1 MTKSSEPLSPEQIKA
16 ARALLAWSQQD
27 LATAAKVATSTL
39 ADFERGFRTP
49 VANNAQAIREALEA
63 QGLSFIAGGVVSKS
77 MLPAPPPGPHAGAL
91 VRWINA
97 TDLSQWGERRDGQAS
112 MPELLGRLIYATV
125 GPAAQI
131 RFPSDDSVHH
141 PGWDGVCLT
150 AEGAGPFV
158 PQGASVWEIGSQRSG
173 VRGKADK
180 DFVKR
185 SAQSLGRDAAETVFV
200 FVTPQRFQGKDAWVA
215 EKRALGLWRD
225 VVAIDADDLVHWL
238 ETAPAVAQ
246 WLAVRIGR
254 RPAGLR
260 NMEEVWAE
268 WVRATETP
276 LTPDVLLAGRDDEQ
290 KAVFAWLNAGP
301 EVFALQAE
309 APDEAMAFLYAA
321 VAAYPPAYR
330 LAYWSRCVVADSAEV
345 ARQLIGLG
353 TPLIIVLAEP
363 DPGLARR
370 LVEDGHHVFGVYG
383 PNATAFGDL
392 RSLPR
397 PWRYDLERALTHAGL
412 SEEEAHRLA
421 HLSGRSITVLRRIMP
436 AAPQYRAAWAARAS
450 PELIAALF
458 AGAWVDHNPL
468 DRQILGDLAGQPY
481 EAVAVSLAP
490 LAELGGPLVRAGSV
504 WKVVS
509 PLDLWT
515 QIAGQIAPDQFD
527 RHEAAFQRVLGAVN
541 RRYDR
546 RPKSPYFEEDGEFG
560 PEPSN
565 ALRKGLTEVLIAMAV
580 YADRASAS
588 AGVAA
593 RPAQAIRALL
603 KAAPAELWWS
613 LSRDFHN
620 LAEAAPDVFL
630 DALEDGL
637 DGTAPAVLSL
647 FRSDEGLMH
656 PTEYLSNLLW
666 ALEMLARSRD
676 YLTRVALLL
685 ARLDALDPGESRW
698 GNRPGASLR
707 RIFVIWSPQTYATP
721 EQRLKV
727 IDRVLREVPATGW
740 KLLLNLAPRT
750 HDSSEPSSKPNWRDF
765 TPDEPEVITWQSVG
779 RAAEEIGARLLDA
792 VQDDPD
798 RWVTLIDRWASF
810 GPDWRARA
818 ARQVQALAAG
828 PLDPAGAEALRDK
841 IRDFVQRHRGFSDA
855 EWALAE
861 ADLAPLDAALEALAP
876 VSVEDRVRWLFKP
889 GARARRPGIGWREQE
904 DALEADQTEA
914 AQSLVE
920 ALDLDALI
928 VFASTV
934 TLHRAL
940 GVAVS
945 RTSAPAAFKAA
956 LLKRGLRSLDPVEAD
971 LGFGLLYGLRHDA
984 GAGADAWAETLW
996 RQAIAGDWGE
1006 TAEARIVGSLPT
1018 TPATWAAIDA
1028 RSPSLALAYW
1038 KTVSTYRL
1046 PDDVDPAQVVDR
1058 LSAAGRNRDA
1068 VAWLGNIIER
1078 EPDSDL
1084 LIRALHAAA
1093 GAEEPLEDNDATMF
1107 SYYVGLIFGR
1117 LDQDPDVS
1125 EAAIVSLEWT
1135 YFQALRHSERP
1146 PRTIHR
1152 AMARDPE
1159 LFCFFITLIY
1169 LPAKD
1174 SDVEEPDPEDAEKAA
1189 ALASQAYSVLHEWA
1203 HVPGADDEGRI
1214 DGVALEAWVKAVRK
1228 QLKAVGRGDIGDSK
1242 IGEILSAARR
1252 DPDQPWPPEPVR
1264 EVIETARSRVLES
1277 GFEIGVFNRRGVTT
1291 RMPQDGGEQ
1300 ERVLANRYRADAEAL
1315 RFDWP
1320 RTSASLE
1327 RIAAGYDHDAKRED
1341 DSAQQ
1346 RDWL

>member
-1 MTKSSEPLSPEQIKA
+1 MTEPAEALSPEQIKA

-27 LATAAKVATSTL
+27 LAAAAKVATSTL
-39 ADFERGFRTP
+39 ADFERGSRTP

-63 QGLSFIAGGVVSKS
+63 EGLSFLAGGVVAKSK
-77 MLPAPPPGPHAGAL
+77 LPAPPPAAHAGAL
-91 VRWINA
+91 MRWINA
-97 TDLSQWGERRDGQAS
+97 TDLAQWGERRDGQAS
-112 MPELLGRLIYATV
+112 MPELLSRLIYATV
-125 GPAAQI
+125 GPAAQV

-141 PGWDGVCLT
+141 PGWDGVCQTPESSL
-150 AEGAGPFV
+150 FV
-158 PQGASVWEIGSQRSG
+158 PAGASVWEIGSQRSG
-173 VRGKADK
+173 VRGKADL

-185 SAQSLGRDAAETVFV
+185 SAQALGQDAAETVFV
-200 FVTPQRFQGKDAWVA
+200 FVTPQRFQGKAAWVA
-215 EKRALGLWRD
+215 EKQALGVWHD
-225 VVAIDADDLVHWL
+225 VVALDADDLVHWL

-276 LTPDVLLAGRDDEQ
+276 LTPDVLLAGRDDDQ
-290 KAVFAWLNAGP
+290 KAVFAWLNGPP
-301 EVFALQAE
+301 EVFALQAD

-321 VAAYPPAYR
+321 VAAYPPAHR

-345 ARQLIGLG
+345 ARQLVGLG
-353 TPLIIVLAEP
+353 TPLIIVLPEP
-363 DPGLARR
+363 DPGLVRR
-370 LVEDGHHVFGVYG
+370 LVEDGHHVFAVYG
-383 PNATAFGDL
+383 PNTTAFGDL
-392 RSLPR
+392 RSLSR
-397 PWRYDLERALTHAGL
+397 PWRYDLERALTAAGL
-412 SEEEAHRLA
+412 AEEEAHRFA

-436 AAPQYRAAWAARAS
+436 AAPQYRAGWAARPA

-458 AGAWVDHNPL
+458 AGAWVDHNPV
-468 DRQILGDLAGQPY
+468 DRQILVDLAGRPY
-481 EAVAVSLAP
+481 DAAAARLAP

-515 QIAGQIAPDQFD
+515 QIAGQITPDQFD
-527 RHEAAFQRVLGAVN
+527 RHAAVFQRVLGAVN
-541 RRYDR
+541 PRYDR
-546 RPKSPYFEEDGEFG
+546 RPKSPYYEEDGEFG

-565 ALRKGLTEVLIAMAV
+565 PLRKGLTEILLAMAV
-580 YADRASAS
+580 YPERAAPG
-588 AGVAA
+588 AGVDG
-593 RPAQAIRALL
+593 RPAQAVRTLL

-620 LAEAAPDVFL
+620 LAEAAPEVFME
-630 DALEDGL
+630 ALEDGL
-637 DGTAPAVLSL
+637 DGSAPAVLSL
-647 FRSDEGLMH
+647 FRSDEGVMH

-666 ALEMLARSRD
+666 ALEMLARSPD
-676 YLTRVALLL
+676 YLTRAALLL
-685 ARLDALDPGESRW
+685 ARLDALDTGESKW

-707 RIFVIWSPQTYATP
+707 RIFVTWSPQTYATP

-727 IDRVLREVPATGW
+727 IDRLLKEVPATGW

-779 RAAEEIGARLLDA
+779 RAAEQIGVRLLDA

-798 RWVTLIDRWASF
+798 RWISLIDRWASF

-818 ARQVQALAAG
+818 ARQLEALASG
-828 PLDPAGAEALRDK
+828 PLEPAGAESLRDK
-841 IRDFVQRHRGFSDA
+841 IRDFVQRHRSFSDA
-855 EWALAE
+855 QWALPE
-861 ADLAPLDAALEALAP
+861 ADLAPLDAVLEALAP
-876 VSVEDRVRWLFKP
+876 ASVQDRVRWLFKP
-889 GARARRPGIGWREQE
+889 GARARRPGLGWREQE
-904 DALEADQTEA
+904 DLLEADQTEA
-914 AQSLVE
+914 AQALVE
-920 ALDLDALI
+920 ALDLDQLLD
-928 VFASTV
+928 FASTV
-934 TLHRAL
+934 TPHRAL

-945 RTSAPAAFKAA
+945 RTTATFKDA
-956 LLKRGLRSLDPVEAD
+956 LLKRGLRSPDPVEAEVG
-971 LGFGLLYGLRHDA
+971 LGVLYGLKHDD
-984 GAGADAWAETLW
+984 GEGGDDWMRTLW
-996 RQAIAGDWGE
+996 RDAIADDWGE
-1006 TAEARIVGSLPT
+1006 IAEARIVAALPT
-1018 TPATWAAIDA
+1018 TPETWTAVDA
-1028 RSPSLALAYW
+1028 RSPSLSLAYW

-1046 PDDVDPAQVVDR
+1046 PDDVDPVVAVDR
-1058 LSAAGRNRDA
+1058 LIAAGRTRDA

-1078 EPDSDL
+1078 KPDSDL

-1093 GAEEPLEDNDATMF
+1093 GADEPLEDNDATMF
-1107 SYYVGLIFGR
+1107 SYYVGLIFGQ

-1125 EAAIVSLEWT
+1125 EQAIVGLEWT

-1159 LFCFFITLIY
+1159 LFCYFISLIY

-1174 SDVEEPDPEDAEKAA
+1174 SDIEEPDPEDPENAA

-1203 HVPGADDEGRI
+1203 HVPGADEEGRI
-1214 DGVALEAWVKAVRK
+1214 DGTALETWVKAVRK
-1228 QLKAVGRGDIGDSK
+1228 QLKAVGRGEIGDSK
-1242 IGEILSAARR
+1242 IGEILSAAKR
-1252 DPDQPWPPEPVR
+1252 DKDQPWPPEPVR
-1264 EVIETARSRVLES
+1264 EVIETARSRALES

-1291 RMPQDGGEQ
+1291 RMTHDGGEQ
-1300 ERVLANRYRADAEAL
+1300 ERVLAHRYRRDAEAL

-1341 DSAQQ
+1341 VSAQQ